1 LGRVFGCLKLREYQ
15 IYILIFCK
23 KFVRGSGFVVCVF
36 LGCGENPRFV
46 VVRFI
51 CGVGFGGEY
60 LVGGE
65 NQILE
70 GDCYFKK
77 KYVYQSKVDV
87 MTNISTYSCGKRFIL
102 FGN

>member
-1 LGRVFGCLKLREYQ
+1 M
-15 IYILIFCK
+15 
-23 KFVRGSGFVVCVF
+23 VCVF

-46 VVRFI
+46 VARFI

-87 MTNISTYSCGKRFIL
+87 MTNISTYGCGLEVNL
-102 FGN
+102 FKKYMAYPLF